1 MTGAE
6 GECKEKAC
14 VKEKSTCC
22 KDKIEVVLPFYVIY
36 QTQGRVFHM
45 ISKHREVG
53 RKNES

>member
-36 QTQGRVFHM
+36 QLFHM